1 MKDWE
6 NDLFSQSFFDS
17 EVFHVAGDN
26 NVAVPAGGAYALPVR
41 FDREGVEYGRCS
53 NTKPLKQENKYLYLF
68 VQVEEPRI

>member
-26 NVAVPAGGAYALPVR
+26 NVAVPAGGV
-41 FDREGVEYGRCS
+41 

-68 VQVEEPRI
+68 V

>member
-6 NDLFSQSFFDS
+6 NDLFSQSFLDS

-26 NVAVPAGGAYALPVR
+26 NVAVPAGGV
-41 FDREGVEYGRCS
+41 

>member
-26 NVAVPAGGAYALPVR
+26 NVAVPAGGAYGLLGVFEVR
-41 FDREGVEYGRCS
+41 SASIERASKTEGV

-68 VQVEEPRI
+68 V

>member
-41 FDREGVEYGRCS
+41 FDREGI
-53 NTKPLKQENKYLYLF
+53 ENGGCKYKALETRKKYLYLF
-68 VQVEEPRI
+68 V

>member
-26 NVAVPAGGAYALPVR
+26 NVAVPAGGAYGLQGVFEVR
-41 FDREGVEYGRCS
+41 SASIERASKTGGVQIQS
-53 NTKPLKQENKYLYLF
+53 P
-68 VQVEEPRI
+68 